1 VFYSVG
7 GISVVVAGDGVVLA
21 PIHDCSVLRV
31 CGAMALHMFALDMGY
46 SDWWFIGIFCNSR
59 GDG

>member
-1 VFYSVG
+1 VSYYVGGVSVG
-7 GISVVVAGDGVVLA
+7 VASDGVVLA
-21 PIHDCSVLRV
+21 PIHDYSALRV

-46 SDWWFIGIFCNSR
+46 SGWWFIGIFCNSG